1 MKTSRIHILR
11 TLSVLATAGVLSLP
25 GTSPAQDDSPES
37 GPETGESPK
46 IAKNRVISIMPSN
59 KTPLLLRG
67 DERNPFARRNPDVDL
82 ITEES
87 EQETEADFIRD
98 VLNSLPI
105 TGRTMGPKGPR
116 ILAGEIIFERGE
128 LVDHVIQDQTENLIV
143 ENISENTIELA
154 WIDMETGKLSGKRL
168 TLTYD
173 LSPKIRY
180 RLKGAGL
187 RRTLNGAVPEE
198 EEPQDLAQQFGIFR
212 PHTPEVPDADQI
224 DPSQRPNNIPER
236 VFTEGQ

>member
-1 MKTSRIHILR
+1 MKTFRIHSLL
-11 TLSVLATAGVLSLP
+11 TLSALTAGLLVLP
-25 GTSPAQDDSPES
+25 GTVAAQDDSSDGGLDSS
-37 GPETGESPK
+37 GAPK

-59 KTPLLLRG
+59 KMPLLLKA

-82 ITEES
+82 ITEET

-98 VLNSLPI
+98 VLNALPI

-143 ENISENTIELA
+143 ENISDHTIELA

-187 RRTLNGAVPEE
+187 RRSLNGAAPAEE
-198 EEPQDLAQQFGIFR
+198 ETQDLAQQFGIFR
-212 PHTPEVPDADQI
+212 PQTPEVPDADQI
-224 DPSQRPNNIPER
+224 NPNQRPNNIPER